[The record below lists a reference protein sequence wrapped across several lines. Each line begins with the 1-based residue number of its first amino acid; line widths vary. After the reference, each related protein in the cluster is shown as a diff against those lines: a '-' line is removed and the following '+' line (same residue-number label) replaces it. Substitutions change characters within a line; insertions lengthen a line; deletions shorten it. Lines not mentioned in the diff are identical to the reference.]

1 MTSLSIVIPT
11 WNRADLL
18 RLCLRSV
25 VCHAPAGTE
34 IIVVADGPSENDV
47 SEFPDVRLIRLSRR
61 GGFCAAANAGIAA
74 ACGDVIELLN
84 DDTEVTAGWADAALA
99 CFGDSRV
106 AAVAPLVLLP
116 FRAPLRVSDVTSIT
130 ANVRAG
136 SVSDGHRCPVAY
148 ASGSDRIREEF
159 FIDSAGDGYDPG
171 GFAHKHG
178 HGQPLTAPSLTRR
191 EVFGASGSSAFYRR
205 ELLLHVG
212 SFPRHFGAYF
222 EDVDLAFRL
231 RRAGGAIVF
240 EPASVVLH
248 RGGSSHGRAGRRL
261 VEQQSCNEE
270 RVWWRNLSPRELV
283 RSMPRHAA
291 VLAGKA
297 IRRWGE
303 GTLLPWTCGRLRA
316 WCEIGACRRHQLQ
329 LARLGPTAPLIN
341 WHVRPNAVG

>member
-1 MTSLSIVIPT
+1 MS
-11 WNRADLL
+11 
-18 RLCLRSV
+18 
-25 VCHAPAGTE
+25 
-34 IIVVADGPSENDV
+34 
-47 SEFPDVRLIRLSRR
+47 
-61 GGFCAAANAGIAA
+61 
-74 ACGDVIELLN
+74 
-84 DDTEVTAGWADAALA
+84 
-99 CFGDSRV
+99 
-106 AAVAPLVLLP
+106 
-116 FRAPLRVSDVTSIT
+116 
-130 ANVRAG
+130 
-136 SVSDGHRCPVAY
+136 VAY
-148 ASGSDRIREEF
+148 ASGSDRMRGEF

-171 GFAHKHG
+171 GFARKLG
-178 HGQPLTAPSLTRR
+178 HGESLTAARLKRR

-205 ELLLHVG
+205 ELLLRVG

-231 RRAGGAIVF
+231 RRAGGLIVF

-303 GTLLPWTCGRLRA
+303 GTLLPWACGRLRA
-316 WCEIGACRRHQLQ
+316 WSEIGACRRHQEQ
-329 LARLGPTAPLIN
+329 LARLGPGIAFTKL
-341 WHVRPNAVG
+341 HVEPNAVG